1 MKKLLLLLIVL
12 ALLITSCTTQ
22 GEPIKIGAI
31 LPLTGE
37 RADDAQS
44 IKNGIDLAV
53 TEINQRNTLKGPIR
67 VIYEDSKCN
76 AKEAEKAAVQLVL
89 ADGVRAIIG
98 DICPDTTVAISQ
110 IAKSNNVV
118 LLNLAPNITEQDYM
132 FTVEGN
138 ASQVFIKLYEKV
150 YNQTPNAHAAQGYTA
165 VKMLTEALQ
174 ETDYTG
180 RKLNEKLSG

>member
-1 MKKLLLLLIVL
+1 MRTLFLIFV
-12 ALLITSCTTQ
+12 ALIITSCVPR

-31 LPLTGE
+31 LPLSGE

-44 IKNGIDLAV
+44 VKNGIDLAA
-53 TEINQRNTLKGPIR
+53 TETNQRNLLNGPIR
-67 VIYEDSKCN
+67 VIYKDSRCDS
-76 AKEAEKAAVQLVL
+76 KEAEKAAVQLVL

-98 DICPDTTVAISQ
+98 DICPKATVALSQ
-110 IAKSNNVV
+110 IAASNNAVV
-118 LLNLAPNITEQDYM
+118 LNLAPNITKQDYM
-132 FTVEGN
+132 FVVEEN

-150 YNQTPNAHAAQGYTA
+150 YNQTPNVHAAQGYNA

-180 RKLNEKLSG
+180 IKLKEKLSG